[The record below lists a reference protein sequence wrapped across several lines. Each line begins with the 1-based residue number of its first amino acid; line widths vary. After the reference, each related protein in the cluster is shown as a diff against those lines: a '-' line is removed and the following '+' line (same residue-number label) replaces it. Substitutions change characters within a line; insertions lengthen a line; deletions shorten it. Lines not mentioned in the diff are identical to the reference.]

1 MLLLKQHLDALYDNI
16 HNPTSIAEKL
26 YIEGVFNEP
35 CYNKDSTNIS
45 SMKQVFFR
53 TLREAVLLSHYNL
66 KVFASVLYKYKST
79 VHIAQELL
87 KDYSERQL
95 NESKRNM

>member
-1 MLLLKQHLDALYDNI
+1 MFLLRYHFETLYDNI

-26 YIEGVFNEP
+26 YIEGVFNEQ

-45 SMKQVFFR
+45 SMKQVFFH

-79 VHIAQELL
+79 VHVAQELM
-87 KDYSERQL
+87 KEYSKWQL
-95 NESKRNM
+95 NESKKNM

>member
-1 MLLLKQHLDALYDNI
+1 MC
-16 HNPTSIAEKL
+16 
-26 YIEGVFNEP
+26 IEGVFDEQ

-45 SMKQVFFR
+45 SMKQVFFH
-53 TLREAVLLSHYNL
+53 TLREAVSLSHYNL

-79 VHIAQELL
+79 VHIAQELM
-87 KDYSERQL
+87 KEYSEQQL

>member
-1 MLLLKQHLDALYDNI
+1 MFLLRHHFDTLYDNI
-16 HNPTSIAEKL
+16 HNPTSIAVKL
-26 YIEGVFNEP
+26 YIEGVFDEQ
-35 CYNKDSTNIS
+35 CYNKESTNIS
-45 SMKQVFFR
+45 SLKQVFFH

-79 VHIAQELL
+79 VHIAQELM
-87 KDYSERQL
+87 KGYSEQQL

>member
-1 MLLLKQHLDALYDNI
+1 MFLLKQHLDTLYDDI

-26 YIEGVFNEP
+26 CIEGVFDEQ

-45 SMKQVFFR
+45 SMKQVFFH
-53 TLREAVLLSHYNL
+53 TLREAVSLSHYNL

-87 KDYSERQL
+87 KKYSELQL